1 MANSS
6 RKLST
11 SSIYL
16 ITLSVVPVFFLTHTI
31 DVFNISKALLFI
43 ALVVGTLV
51 HFKILNSRRTFS
63 NFEKKVSLI
72 LLFLIGGILTT
83 SLLSDTTLA
92 RMLWGYPGRANGLLY
107 YGAVFVSLYIGMRLT
122 LEESFPKRLKRACNF
137 SFIVVTAY
145 SLIQYLGLDPIA
157 WSNSTQ
163 IIGTFGNSNF
173 ISAYL
178 GVITSFY
185 LFQFLETRNST
196 RYIFLIL
203 SLIAGFLTV
212 ETDSIQGIALIAIAT
227 TILILRYTKQHV
239 SIKIFLL
246 SLISTII
253 FGSFFFISFLGFGPL
268 GESLY
273 QYTLR
278 LRMDYWAIG
287 IKTGLN
293 WPLTGVGTDS
303 YIEGFKLLRDR
314 DFVEKWGHTLTS
326 DSAHSVPLNF
336 LANFGFINFALY
348 LTLLIVI
355 STLAIKVLFGSRQV
369 RSFAPLVALMWS
381 GMVIQSLF
389 SIEQIGLSSFQW
401 LLGGILLNEQIFE
414 PIAVNRKIKEESV
427 SKSLATPKRKWFY
440 EFRGEIALASVVL
453 STFLLSPIIRED
465 INLKKLSLISNNQS
479 SLIEF
484 LDSNAN
490 SFSYITRDEVRKGV
504 RLSNALLDAG
514 RVSDAETFLLKMVE
528 KDPQAFDALETLAR
542 IQNYY
547 SRPQQE
553 VFYRKRV
560 ERVDPWNYANRLAL
574 VSAYISLGRVSEA
587 ESSAELLLKLA
598 PNSTEAESATALIRE
613 IKDR

>member
-1 MANSS
+1 
-6 RKLST
+6 
-11 SSIYL
+11 
-16 ITLSVVPVFFLTHTI
+16 
-31 DVFNISKALLFI
+31 
-43 ALVVGTLV
+43 
-51 HFKILNSRRTFS
+51 
-63 NFEKKVSLI
+63 
-72 LLFLIGGILTT
+72 
-83 SLLSDTTLA
+83 
-92 RMLWGYPGRANGLLY
+92 
-107 YGAVFVSLYIGMRLT
+107 
-122 LEESFPKRLKRACNF
+122 
-137 SFIVVTAY
+137 
-145 SLIQYLGLDPIA
+145 
-157 WSNSTQ
+157 
-163 IIGTFGNSNF
+163 
-173 ISAYL
+173 
-178 GVITSFY
+178 
-185 LFQFLETRNST
+185 
-196 RYIFLIL
+196 
-203 SLIAGFLTV
+203 
-212 ETDSIQGIALIAIAT
+212 
-227 TILILRYTKQHV
+227 
-239 SIKIFLL
+239 
-246 SLISTII
+246 
-253 FGSFFFISFLGFGPL
+253 
-268 GESLY
+268 
-273 QYTLR
+273 
-278 LRMDYWAIG
+278 MDYWAIG

-369 RSFAPLVALMWS
+369 RSFAPL
-381 GMVIQSLF
+381 
-389 SIEQIGLSSFQW
+389 
-401 LLGGILLNEQIFE
+401 ILLNEQIFE

-542 IQNYY
+542 IQNYS